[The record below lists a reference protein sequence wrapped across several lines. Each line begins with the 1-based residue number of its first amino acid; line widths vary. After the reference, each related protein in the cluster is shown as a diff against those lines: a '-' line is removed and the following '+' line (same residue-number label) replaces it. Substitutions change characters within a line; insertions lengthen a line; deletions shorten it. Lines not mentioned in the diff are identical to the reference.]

1 MIRSRIRGRGRL
13 VRLLLA
19 VALATG
25 ALAGLATPAGAGR
38 DRDLAIHTFVKPNV
52 VTAGDQF
59 DVTITVRNVGS
70 TDSRAN
76 INLFLSNDR
85 ALDPS
90 DRSLGSCSF
99 QQVNARGRYSCSL
112 TVSIS
117 STGFFYLIAGVEHA
131 LPNVTD
137 PIPMNNVRVAWI
149 RVVSPPPS

>member
-38 DRDLAIHTFVKPNV
+38 DGDLAIHTFVKPNV
-52 VTAGDQF
+52 VTASTPF
-59 DVTITVRNVGS
+59 NVTITVRNVGS
-70 TDSRAN
+70 TNVNAN
-76 INLFLSNDR
+76 IRLWLSNDR
-85 ALDPS
+85 ALDTSS
-90 DRSLGSCSF
+90 DTLLDSCSSIT
-99 QQVNARGRYSCSL
+99 VNARSRESCPL

-117 STGFFYLIAGVEHA
+117 STGFYYLIAQVQNTSG
-131 LPNVTD
+131 TD